1 MKAVWDYR
9 ASSDCCIAAGQRHF
23 AQSLLVMRFSTIK
36 PLPVSTAIGFQTSS
50 MAFTPSRNRFIVL
63 MRIFQGVV
71 RPIGVSPYIRNGFL
85 SWALTSNAQR
95 GVGVVWKENY
105 FLSH

>member
-1 MKAVWDYR
+1 MKEVWDYR

-23 AQSLLVMRFSTIK
+23 AQSLLVMRF
-36 PLPVSTAIGFQTSS
+36 QTSS
-50 MAFTPSRNRFIVL
+50 MAFTPSRTRFIVL